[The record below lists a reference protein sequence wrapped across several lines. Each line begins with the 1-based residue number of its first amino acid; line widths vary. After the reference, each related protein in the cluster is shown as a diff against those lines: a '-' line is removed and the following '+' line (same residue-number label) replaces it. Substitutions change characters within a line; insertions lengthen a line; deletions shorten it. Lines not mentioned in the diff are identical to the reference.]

1 MCNLRTKQQQNIT
14 KKTKKKTPQKN
25 KLVNIE
31 NRLMVSMERMGGEAV
46 DEMGKGI
53 KWVKNGS
60 ILKWIKLVKDT
71 NFQFKK

>member
-1 MCNLRTKQQQNIT
+1 MCNLRTKQQQKQN
-14 KKTKKKTPQKN
+14 KKDQKKPPQKN
-25 KLVNIE
+25 KLMNIE
-31 NRLMVSMERMGGEAV
+31 NRLMVSMEWMGGEAV

-60 ILKWIKLVKDT
+60 ISKWIKWVKDT